1 MEFSKREKKLAREII
16 ETGLQKEFTKG
27 LLDADKILN
36 DWKIKALDNRN
47 AYHNLYQHIID
58 FDKHIARRYDGMTGS
73 RYLLVIIAQLQDGLI
88 LESDLEN
95 FSEEIKNIIKRSIE
109 SID

>member
-1 MEFSKREKKLAREII
+1 MELSKREKKLAREII
-16 ETGLQKEFTKG
+16 EAGLQKEFTKG

-36 DWKIKALDNRN
+36 DWKIKGLDNRN
-47 AYHNLYQHIID
+47 AYHNLYKHIID

-88 LESDLEN
+88 SESDLEN
-95 FSEEIKNIIKRSIE
+95 FSEEVKLALKRSIE
-109 SID
+109 

>member
-1 MEFSKREKKLAREII
+1 MELSKREKKLTREII
-16 ETGLQKEFTKG
+16 EAGLQKEFTKA

-36 DWKIKALDNRN
+36 DWKIKGLDNRN
-47 AYHNLYQHIID
+47 AYHNLYKHIID

-88 LESDLEN
+88 SESDLEN
-95 FSEEIKNIIKRSIE
+95 FSEEVKNIIKRSIE
-109 SID
+109 